1 MARATRKQPCM
12 QAGEVYG
19 RAEMSLSGANAS
31 PELPAKHLAVSERPW
46 VAVSDSTHWGR

>member
-1 MARATRKQPCM
+1 MARAAREQPCM
-12 QAGEVYG
+12 RAGEDYG

-31 PELPAKHLAVSERPW
+31 PELQAKHLAVSKRPW